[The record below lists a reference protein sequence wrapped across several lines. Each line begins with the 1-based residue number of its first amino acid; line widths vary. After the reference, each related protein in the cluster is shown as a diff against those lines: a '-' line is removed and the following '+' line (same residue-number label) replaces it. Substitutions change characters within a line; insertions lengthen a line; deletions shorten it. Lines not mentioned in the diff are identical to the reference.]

1 MAQEESKAN
10 VVWKNLSAF
19 WKLIITF
26 LLITTYLF
34 ILVKYTNLD
43 RLNSP
48 AILMN
53 TTLLVVTIIYIS
65 WQTLTATIQVKDVI
79 WNLKMMK
86 EQPDKYNP
94 HDNWLNKIY
103 LAISMD
109 FEKMSKEYEIKL
121 LEDREKAIER
131 HKEAVDYY
139 DVVIR
144 YNNLLHKSFFNN
156 LEAWYIEQAKLKA
169 RLQKALILDLG
180 YIEKNTEVLGK
191 LSKQI
196 KKQYKKLDRLQRK
209 AYWPEYYWL
218 SYIGFLYHDIPH
230 EVSNEELMS
239 RSKAKLEQESF
250 WQELN
255 NKALPQE
262 IVQNVT
268 EYEALITQANKILDE
283 HNL

>member
-1 MAQEESKAN
+1 MQRSKVDKVKMEKKKKLRHFRDLDVYRRSFDAAMSIFQMTKAFPQEEKFGLTSQMRRAASSIPTNMMEGSGRKST
-10 VVWKNLSAF
+10 KEFIHFLS
-19 WKLIITF
+19 
-26 LLITTYLF
+26 
-34 ILVKYTNLD
+34 
-43 RLNSP
+43 
-48 AILMN
+48 
-53 TTLLVVTIIYIS
+53 IS
-65 WQTLTATIQVKDVI
+65 SGSC
-79 WNLKMMK
+79 
-86 EQPDKYNP
+86 E
-94 HDNWLNKIY
+94 
-103 LAISMD
+103 
-109 FEKMSKEYEIKL
+109 EIKYQL
-121 LEDREKAIER
+121 LLSK
-131 HKEAVDYY
+131 
-139 DVVIR
+139 
-144 YNNLLHKSFFNN
+144 
-156 LEAWYIEQAKLKA
+156 
-169 RLQKALILDLG
+169 DLG